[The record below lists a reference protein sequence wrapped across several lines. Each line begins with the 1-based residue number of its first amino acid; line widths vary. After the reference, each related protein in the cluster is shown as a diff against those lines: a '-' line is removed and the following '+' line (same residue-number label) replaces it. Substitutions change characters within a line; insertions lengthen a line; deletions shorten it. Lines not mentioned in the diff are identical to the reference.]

1 MTTPT
6 NPHPFAPTE
15 ELFRNILD
23 LVKLVIPTGDSENA
37 EKAKTLLGLAER
49 HLKETSDAFQVQQ
62 QQIAELTGKALAEDS
77 HNQHKLVEDLRKKVT
92 AVDNQLN
99 KAKKDSY
106 SSQISGT
113 KDNILVR
120 TTKDSKAVSEYIGQ
134 TIRRYDKNV
143 KLPDFSVHLISSSRE
158 TAKTPNKSATR
169 FVKDRYLTSPR
180 AQCPH
185 PSCTK
190 CTWVLTTKTC
200 SLKDLP
206 LEETLGWPRTRNL
219 ILAFLMTFHSF

>member
-37 EKAKTLLGLAER
+37 KKANTLLGLAER

-99 KAKKDSY
+99 KAKKD
-106 SSQISGT
+106 T
-113 KDNILVR
+113 
-120 TTKDSKAVSEYIGQ
+120 
-134 TIRRYDKNV
+134 
-143 KLPDFSVHLISSSRE
+143 
-158 TAKTPNKSATR
+158 
-169 FVKDRYLTSPR
+169 
-180 AQCPH
+180 
-185 PSCTK
+185 
-190 CTWVLTTKTC
+190 
-200 SLKDLP
+200 
-206 LEETLGWPRTRNL
+206 
-219 ILAFLMTFHSF
+219 